1 MSAVQGR
8 AVDPAILDRWDAQ
21 QSAYISGREARFAAM
36 LDVLELT
43 VGPAFVAVD
52 LACGPGSLA
61 ARILDRFPAARVVAC
76 DVDPLLLHV
85 AREVLGP
92 RFGDRLTVVDADLA
106 EPGWSATLAGALAAH
121 GAALA
126 GSTDRTDRLTDS
138 ATTPSTSRAV
148 PPHRPSAVVS
158 TTALHWLTPPDLVR
172 VYGEAHALLADGG
185 VLLNGDHFRFDGRHP
200 ELRRIA
206 AAHDEATQR
215 AAFAA
220 GAPTWDAWW
229 DEARALPGGAELAE
243 ERERRF
249 AGRPVPPATAVDLH
263 LAALAQAGFATV
275 ATAWQLLDDHVVL
288 GRR

>member
-1 MSAVQGR
+1 MTVPLATPGVP
-8 AVDPAILDRWDAQ
+8 AVDPGILDRWDAQ
-21 QSAYISGREARFAAM
+21 QAAYIAGREQRFAAM

-43 VGPAFVAVD
+43 VGPDLVAVD

-61 ARILDRFPAARVVAC
+61 ARVLDRFPTARVVAC

-92 RFGDRLTVVDADLA
+92 RYGDRLVVLDVDLA
-106 EPGWSATLAGALAAH
+106 QAGWSGPVRDAVRQIVDGAEPV
-121 GAALA
+121 
-126 GSTDRTDRLTDS
+126 DR
-138 ATTPSTSRAV
+138 PHAV
-148 PPHRPSAVVS
+148 LS
-158 TTALHWLTPPDLVR
+158 TTALHWLTPPDLVA
-172 VYGEAHALLADGG
+172 VYGEARALLADGG
-185 VLLNGDHFRFDGRHP
+185 VLLNGDHFRYDGRDP

-215 AAFAA
+215 TAFAA

-229 DEARALPGGAELAE
+229 DEARALPGGDALAA

-249 AGRPVPPATAVDLH
+249 AGRPVPPSTAVDLH

-275 ATAWQLLDDHVVL
+275 GSVWQLLDDHVVL